1 MLKYF
6 YKAWS
11 GLTKF
16 IYNNCSV
23 KDICVEFPLIGKF
36 IPQSESNDTESK
48 KKIVFV
54 PLLDFLASG
63 RFSFPQNQNNVSPL
77 SKKVPK
83 YSKSIIVSLG

>member
-16 IYNNCSV
+16 IYNNCTV
-23 KDICVEFPLIGKF
+23 KEICVEFPLIGKF
-36 IPQSESNDTESK
+36 IPQSNSNENEK
-48 KKIVFV
+48 HIVFV

-63 RFSFPQNQNNVSPL
+63 RFSFP
-77 SKKVPK
+77 
-83 YSKSIIVSLG
+83 

>member
-16 IYNNCSV
+16 IYNNCTV
-23 KDICVEFPLIGKF
+23 KEICVEFPLIGKF
-36 IPQSESNDTESK
+36 IPQSNSNETEK
-48 KKIVFV
+48 HIVFV

-63 RFSFPQNQNNVSPL
+63 RFSFP
-77 SKKVPK
+77 
-83 YSKSIIVSLG
+83 

>member
-16 IYNNCSV
+16 IYSNCIV
-23 KDICVEFPLIGKF
+23 KNICVEFPLIGKF
-36 IPQSESNDTESK
+36 IPQFYSNENENENNK
-48 KKIVFV
+48 QIVFV

-63 RFSFPQNQNNVSPL
+63 RF
-77 SKKVPK
+77 
-83 YSKSIIVSLG
+83 

>member
-16 IYNNCSV
+16 LYNNCIV
-23 KDICVEFPLIGKF
+23 KEICVEFPLIGKF
-36 IPQSESNDTESK
+36 IPRSDSNENDCK
-48 KKIVFV
+48 KYIVFV

-63 RFSFPQNQNNVSPL
+63 RFSFP
-77 SKKVPK
+77 
-83 YSKSIIVSLG
+83 